1 MPSTRRSYLAGAGLL
16 ASGVAGCADVLSGGE
31 SVDLVLSNY
40 TAETQPIKVELLDE
54 GGNTNGDAL
63 VLGREFEIPAP
74 SGDETAGRVRETGVA
89 PRDRY
94 LVRVLPKWSDG
105 RWRHHHFYPDAS
117 AGAADAI
124 GIRLHRDAA
133 TGGLSVRFG

>member
-16 ASGVAGCADVLSGGE
+16 ASGLAGCADVLSGGE

-40 TAETQPIKVELLDE
+40 TAETQPVKVELLE
-54 GGNTNGDAL
+54 EAGETHGGAL
-63 VLGREFEIPAP
+63 VLGRDFEIPAP
-74 SGDETAGRVRETGVA
+74 SGDETAGTVRAADVA

-105 RWRHHHFYPDAS
+105 RWRHHHYYPD
-117 AGAADAI
+117 AADAI
-124 GIRLHRDAA
+124 GVRLHRDGA
-133 TGGLSVRFG
+133 TGGLLVRFG